1 MYYLA
6 TSLGQMWCR
15 WPILICRVP
24 SVGLSVRQWINLSG
38 ELWKI
43 PDCHWMLLEMVGWM
57 GPRKN
62 MLDGENMGT
71 IIWGGYG
78 AECCN
83 RWGICSISV

>member
-1 MYYLA
+1 
-6 TSLGQMWCR
+6 
-15 WPILICRVP
+15 
-24 SVGLSVRQWINLSG
+24 
-38 ELWKI
+38 
-43 PDCHWMLLEMVGWM
+43 MLLEMVGWM